1 MAFAIPQWGRR
12 GVRRALRLRRPT
24 VAPYHVV
31 LGLLVL
37 GLAWLTVVPIARVFI
52 ASFTSTRSAF
62 NGALTLANYGRIF
75 GDPTTYELLGS
86 SFVFALGS
94 CALGCGL
101 GTGLA
106 WVIER
111 TNTPWRRMF
120 YVLALVPLIVPGIV
134 TTIAWIFLLSPQTGA
149 INAALRAGLGL
160 PSAPFNV
167 YSLGGMIWVEGL
179 SSSPL
184 VFLLVSSAL
193 RLMDAALEESAS
205 MSGANPF
212 RTFRTVTV
220 PLMLPAVASVV
231 LIVLVRGLEAF
242 EVPALIGLPSR
253 IFVFT
258 SRIYQAIALA
268 PPDYGLA
275 TALATILA
283 LISLAGIVVY
293 QRVTRQAQRFA
304 TVTGKA
310 FRPKRVDLGWW
321 KYVTLSGLIVYSVLI
336 VALPLLVLVWMSLVP
351 FTSAPSVQM
360 LGRLTLQNYQ
370 QMIALPNVAVALRN
384 GLIVSSAT
392 AIGAVV
398 MSGAVAWISL
408 RSRLP
413 GRRVLEALAFV
424 PIAVPG
430 TVLGAALLALY
441 VGLPIPI
448 YGTLGVLFLAY
459 MSRFLPYGM
468 RIASNSLIQVHAELE
483 EAAAVSGASW
493 TTRFRLI
500 LFPLLRPGLLAGAIY
515 IFIVSFRELSSSA
528 VLTGPNNTVMA
539 VLILELQES
548 GRYPQVAAL
557 SVLMVVAMGALVFI
571 LRRLGGS
578 AISN

>member
-1 MAFAIPQWGRR
+1 MAFAIR
-12 GVRRALRLRRPT
+12 GGARAALRSRRPT
-24 VAPYHVV
+24 VAPYHAL

-62 NGALTLANYGRIF
+62 GGALTLDNYARIF
-75 GDPTTYELLGS
+75 SDSTTYELLGS

-94 CALGCGL
+94 CVLGCGL
-101 GTGLA
+101 GL
-106 WVIER
+106 
-111 TNTPWRRMF
+111 RRMF
-120 YVLALVPLIVPGIV
+120 YIVALVPLIVPGIV
-134 TTIAWIFLLSPQTGA
+134 MTIAWIFLLSPQTGA

-160 PSAPFNV
+160 PAAPFNV

-193 RLMDAALEESAS
+193 RLMDASLEESAS

-212 RTFRTVTV
+212 QTFRTVTV

-268 PPDYGLA
+268 PADYGMA

-293 QRVTRQAQRFA
+293 QRITRQAQRFA
-304 TVTGKA
+304 TVTGKT

-321 KYVTLSGLIVYSVLI
+321 KYVTLTALIIYGLLI

-351 FTSAPSVQM
+351 FTSAPSLQM

-370 QMIALPNVAVALRN
+370 QMIELPNVAVALRN
-384 GLIVSSAT
+384 GLIVSTAT
-392 AIGAVV
+392 ALGAVV

-413 GRRVLEALAFV
+413 GRRALEALAFV

-441 VGLPIPI
+441 VGLPVPV
-448 YGTLGVLFLAY
+448 YGTLAVLFLAY

-483 EAAAVSGASW
+483 EAAAVSGANWSA
-493 TTRFRLI
+493 RFRLI

-557 SVLMVVAMGALVFI
+557 SVLMVVAMGALVVI
-571 LRRLGGS
+571 LRRLGGGRTS
-578 AISN
+578 LE